1 VDTPAQEHNCTFP
14 IYRRSRAA
22 EYAANLATF
31 SSGGS
36 VRIISV
42 GRLRMIGR
50 ERPRRRTPPA
60 LRCPHTSLSR
70 KRGALGRGRRPRARP
85 AGAEKTS
92 VLSPLMRIYF
102 SENIESD
109 SPMALSLKDPET
121 DRLARQVARLTGES
135 LTQAVRKAL
144 SERLERE
151 RLRRG
156 QSDRRL
162 VEELNEIARHCAAL
176 PDLDTRSPDE
186 IIGYDENG
194 LWR

>member
-1 VDTPAQEHNCTFP
+1 VASEGELAAFNQLVPPQLKNPVPSPQC
-14 IYRRSRAA
+14 IYTLRKYK
-22 EYAANLATF
+22 E
-31 SSGGS
+31 S
-36 VRIISV
+36 V
-42 GRLRMIGR
+42 
-50 ERPRRRTPPA
+50 
-60 LRCPHTSLSR
+60 
-70 KRGALGRGRRPRARP
+70 
-85 AGAEKTS
+85 
-92 VLSPLMRIYF
+92 
-102 SENIESD
+102 

-121 DRLARQVARLTGES
+121 DRLAREVARLTGES

-156 QSDRRL
+156 KPARRL
-162 VEELNEIARHCAAL
+162 AEELDALAKECAAL